1 VDGTDAEFAVGG
13 GEGAVGGVVVG
24 VLVDLDASGGTGV
37 EEGAYV
43 VRVADAGFQ
52 LGLDHGSL
60 LFG

>member
-1 VDGTDAEFAVGG
+1 VDGTDAEFAV
-13 GEGAVGGVVVG
+13 
-24 VLVDLDASGGTGV
+24 DASGGTGV